1 LRDIDALKNYWAVY
15 PSLRNTLFEKRSEHY
30 VDLKVDKSE
39 IKTTIYGHKEFEAY
53 SIQFNDLLDSWQ
65 KDTTTLLKKQGK
77 DCKPKEVIAEIGE
90 DLLRRFSNIA
100 LVSKYDVYQHLMD
113 YWNEIMQD
121 DIYVIASDGWEAG
134 KLPGRKVKTT
144 KNKGTITKKDIEG
157 IEGIESKLIPSD
169 LIIEQFFKAE
179 YQTILNKEAK
189 TEEVKAK
196 MEELEDENN
205 GDDGD
210 LFEPCRGKNGKVSKT
225 EITNAIKKYKDNKD
239 YTNELKLWK
248 EYLAL
253 FEEEAKIKK
262 EAKEERQ
269 KLETKIWVKYKA
281 LSMDEIQQIVL
292 DLKWLGT
299 VKEAI
304 NTEMDAINQRLT
316 TRIKELGE
324 RYDNKLSSL
333 ATETETLESK
343 VAEHLQKMGLVW
355 S

>member
-1 LRDIDALKNYWAVY
+1 
-15 PSLRNTLFEKRSEHY
+15 

-39 IKTTIYGHKEFEAY
+39 IKATIYGHKEFEAY
-53 SIQFNDLLDSWQ
+53 SKQFNDLLDAWQ
-65 KDTTTLLKKQGK
+65 KDTTTLLKKQNK

-121 DIYVIASDGWEAG
+121 DLYVIAADGWEAG

-169 LIIEQFFKAE
+169 LIIERFFKTE
-179 YQTILNKEAK
+179 YQTILDKEAK
-189 TEEVKAK
+189 TEEVNAK
-196 MEELEDENN
+196 MEDLEEENN
-205 GDDGD
+205 GEEGD
-210 LFEPCRGKNGKVSKT
+210 LFQDCRGENNKVSKT
-225 EITNAIKKYKDNKD
+225 NIVASLKKYKDNKD
-239 YTNELKLWK
+239 YSKELKLWK
-248 EYLAL
+248 EYLTL

-262 EAKEERQ
+262 EAKEERK
-269 KLETKIWVKYKA
+269 KLETKVWEKYKT

-299 VKEAI
+299 VKDAI
-304 NTEMDAINQRLT
+304 NTEMNAINKRLT
-316 TRIKELGE
+316 GRIKEIVE
-324 RYDNKLSSL
+324 RYEFTLGSL
-333 ATETETLESK
+333 DQATKELEEK
-343 VAEHLQKMGLVW
+343 VNAHLTKMGLVW